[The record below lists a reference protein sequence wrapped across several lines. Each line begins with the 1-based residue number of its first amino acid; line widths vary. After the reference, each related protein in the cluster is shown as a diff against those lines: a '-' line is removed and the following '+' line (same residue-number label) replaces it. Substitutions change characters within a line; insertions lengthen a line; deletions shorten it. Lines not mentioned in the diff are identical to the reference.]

1 MLVITTP
8 VVTVYA
14 GYITHIYNALVNNGC
29 CDNNVIMVVLV
40 VTPKK
45 IDKEHV
51 ITILYSGK
59 YLFYLLRI
67 TISFHDMDL
76 FVDNEEF
83 MVRCRELWEK

>member
-45 IDKEHV
+45 IDKEHF

-67 TISFHDMDL
+67 TISFHDG
-76 FVDNEEF
+76 
-83 MVRCRELWEK
+83 